1 LRVST
6 PQRAVWLL
14 PSLVYALLAS
24 MGTRAEG
31 LGRALTFGGS
41 LVLTSDYIYRGVSS
55 SNNDAAFQADLHL
68 AFGEGTFFGI
78 WGSTRDA
85 TLEPYNDYELEIY
98 LGHRFDLSNAWSA
111 TLSGRA
117 HYLLG
122 GEPEISDDYQEVI
135 AALTWLDVWTVS
147 VTAIPSAP
155 RYWRYERLSRAP
167 AFAADMSAQWL
178 LFDGL
183 SVTGGGG
190 YYHATGTGPG
200 IEAANG
206 YPYGDVGLAWEHRH
220 WRLEVGYYLTGHKAE
235 QVMPYPSANE
245 RVAGSV
251 IWRF

>member
-6 PQRAVWLL
+6 PQRAIRLL
-14 PSLVYALLAS
+14 PSLVWALLAS
-24 MGTRAEG
+24 TGTRAEG
-31 LGRALTFGGS
+31 VGSAVTFGGS

-55 SNNDAAFQADLHL
+55 SNNNGAFQADLHL
-68 AFGEGTFFGI
+68 AFREGTFFGI
-78 WGSTRDA
+78 WGSTRDG

-111 TLSGRA
+111 TLSARG

-122 GEPEISDDYQEVI
+122 GQPEVSDDYQEVS

-155 RYWRYERLSRAP
+155 RYWFYERLSRAP
-167 AFAADMSAQWL
+167 AFVAEMSAQWL
-178 LFDGL
+178 LLDRLFL
-183 SVTGGGG
+183 TGGAG

-206 YPYGDVGLAWEHRH
+206 YAYGDVGLAWEHRH

-235 QVMPYPSANE
+235 QLMPYPSANE
-245 RVAGSV
+245 QVAGSV